1 MEGTDS
7 TQQEPQVLAATMAL
21 PSPVSDS
28 AQRGDLQAVKA
39 WLARPS
45 SGIDAMNSYRWT
57 LLHHACLAV
66 PLTVNHEALA
76 EYLLS
81 RGASVNHGD
90 TSVLH
95 CAVARHCISYPT
107 DMVGLLLRAGSHIDA
122 RDDGG
127 ESPIAWAMDEIVS
140 NRRDLW
146 LTRALE
152 CVVQLLRHGA
162 SLADGHFGFKND
174 EEGFDEDREPRSLED
189 FLAFRTRFWPDL
201 ATNKHWIDCQAIV
214 TGVKT
219 AGSWRAFRDDRNNP
233 WRAYER
239 VPRKAV
245 LRLRSLVARGRAT
258 TADPVFKA
266 LFASPNEIVWHVL
279 SFWDARIE

>member
-1 MEGTDS
+1 MVLPGPVADAA
-7 TQQEPQVLAATMAL
+7 QQ
-21 PSPVSDS
+21 
-28 AQRGDLQAVKA
+28 GDLEDVKA
-39 WLARPS
+39 WLARPT
-45 SGIDAMNSYRWT
+45 SGIDAMDNCQWT
-57 LLHHACLAV
+57 LLHHACLAS
-66 PLTVNHEALA
+66 PLTADSVALA

-127 ESPIAWAMDEIVS
+127 ESPIAWAIGKFGEVNSDRE
-140 NRRDLW
+140 
-146 LTRALE
+146 LTRLLQSA
-152 CVVQLLRHGA
+152 VQLLRHGA
-162 SLADGHFGFKND
+162 SLADGLFGRKPLG
-174 EEGFDEDREPRSLED
+174 ERSLED
-189 FLAFRTRFWPDL
+189 FIEEQEACWVNLDY
-201 ATNKHWIDCQAIV
+201 NKHWPDCQAIV

-219 AGSWRAFRDDRNNP
+219 AGSWRAFRDDNTNP

-239 VPRKAV
+239 VPRKAI
-245 LRLRSLVARGRAT
+245 LRLRSLVARKRAKT
-258 TADPVFKA
+258 TNPLFNA

-279 SFWDARIE
+279 GFWRVRIPSE